1 MKFKD
6 LLNILHVRAYVEKQ
20 DVFLINLLKGSVS
33 EPDKIDIAPSTLKGY
48 FQGNNI
54 PELAATL
61 KDAGFSTKKLTSY
74 IEGQY
79 KLPHKVSKTFND
91 RYGDKLYKDVLYEKA
106 KEKYSDI
113 SFENMASYLAERFQ
127 KFISEAIPTVNIT
140 DIKEVTVSET
150 IREIEIDDVKTF
162 MKELQKA
169 IHNLQDIGH
178 QIASRVSNM
187 KAAEDY
193 KLPEYF
199 LPAEVKSAIHR
210 ELINRTGLY
219 PELKSEYNKIEKLYN
234 SIDQYNIE
242 HNEKILTEALK
253 LIANI
258 KIDDFIE
265 KWREATIKSRN
276 NQYIIE
282 LNSLI
287 QNYFDGNSK

>member
-6 LLNILHVRAYVEKQ
+6 LLNILHVRAYVGKQ
-20 DVFLINLLKGSVS
+20 DVFLIDLLKGSVS

-48 FQGNNI
+48 FQGNRI
-54 PELAATL
+54 TELAATL
-61 KDAGFSTKKLTSY
+61 KDAGFSPKKLTSY
-74 IEGQY
+74 IEGLY
-79 KLPHKVSKTFND
+79 ELPHKDSKTYD
-91 RYGDKLYKDVLYEKA
+91 RYGDKLYKDVLYENA

-127 KFISEAIPTVNIT
+127 EFISEAIPTVNIT

-150 IREIEIDDVKTF
+150 IQEIEIDDVKTF
-162 MKELQKA
+162 IKELQKA

-178 QIASRVSNM
+178 QIASRVSKM

-219 PELKSEYNKIEKLYN
+219 PELESRYNKLQKLYD

-265 KWREATIKSRN
+265 KWREAAIKSRN

-287 QNYFDGNSK
+287 QNYFEGNSK